1 MDGASR
7 ESRDS
12 QDLALSSN
20 LLVAIRPHLEVG
32 VRPSRLARR
41 NTMSKSKRASA
52 QSVSLS
58 VKNKVTNVQNRLCE
72 ASFIVY
78 FLRGM
83 LDRAA
88 SNGTAFELPQHESAG
103 FIHILDDLVTRL
115 EAMLSDLED
124 VEVGHE

>member
-1 MDGASR
+1 MKAKSPGASAPV
-7 ESRDS
+7 SP
-12 QDLALSSN
+12 
-20 LLVAIRPHLEVG
+20 I
-32 VRPSRLARR
+32 
-41 NTMSKSKRASA
+41 SKDK
-52 QSVSLS
+52 
-58 VKNKVTNVQNRLCE
+58 VKAVQNGLCE

-88 SNGTAFELPQHESAG
+88 SSGATVELPQHESAG

-124 VEVGHE
+124 VGANHE